1 MNKKKIT
8 PALLS
13 GMMTISMGTTPM
25 SVLAQE
31 EQPQEINETNVE
43 QVNEPVSTEENEV
56 IVSESTDS
64 QNTLTEQQNESEE

>member
-13 GMMTISMGTTPM
+13 GMMTISMGTTPI

-31 EQPQEINETNVE
+31 EQPQEINETNVTLK
-43 QVNEPVSTEENEV
+43 NEPTTTEETKV
-56 IVSESTDS
+56 FVCTRSVKFICRRHFR
-64 QNTLTEQQNESEE
+64 